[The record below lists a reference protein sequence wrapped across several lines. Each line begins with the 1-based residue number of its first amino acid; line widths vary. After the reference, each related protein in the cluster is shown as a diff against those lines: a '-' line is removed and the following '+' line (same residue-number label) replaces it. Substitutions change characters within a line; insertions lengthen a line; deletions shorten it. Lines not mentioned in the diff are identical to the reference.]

1 MEQKN
6 TKALKIDTNLINNG
20 NPDLV
25 KPDIETDI
33 PKSLVIQ
40 NKVELDKVY
49 REEKRIYMLD
59 LYIQSLPEEKQKYM
73 KSVST
78 IAYKVINQP

>member
-6 TKALKIDTNLINNG
+6 TKDLKIDTNLMNNG

-33 PKSLVIQ
+33 PKSLVI
-40 NKVELDKVY
+40 
-49 REEKRIYMLD
+49 
-59 LYIQSLPEEKQKYM
+59 
-73 KSVST
+73 
-78 IAYKVINQP
+78 

>member
-6 TKALKIDTNLINNG
+6 TKDLKIDTNLMNNG

-49 REEKRIYMLD
+49 REEKRVYMLD

-78 IAYKVINQP
+78 IAYKVINQL